1 MQSMMG
7 ALAAATFA
15 ALVPA
20 VADMER
26 AVELRD
32 DRGEDDEEDAAPT
45 PVRFD
50 SHACATGARHA
61 GRFRAAACRRAD
73 STVSSGALLDSVLCR
88 PQCQ

>member
-1 MQSMMG
+1 MTVIGSLRCYSCQHSCYMNTLKLWSQNMMG
-7 ALAAATFA
+7 ALAAATYA

-45 PVRFD
+45 PVRLPTP
-50 SHACATGARHA
+50 HA
-61 GRFRAAACRRAD
+61 
-73 STVSSGALLDSVLCR
+73 
-88 PQCQ
+88 